1 MEVIYKSGNKYSEE
15 NKNFREHNDEYDKL
29 IYILQTDRELLYDR
43 INKRVDKMLEA
54 GLLNE
59 VKSIIKDMSTDEI
72 ASNRALLA
80 IGYKEL
86 ISYLQGEITYERAVE
101 LIKQKSRNY
110 AKRQLTWFR
119 RESEANFID
128 MNFDDV
134 NQTVQTIYNDIK
146 KRWKNE

>member
-1 MEVIYKSGNKYSEE
+1 
-15 NKNFREHNDEYDKL
+15 
-29 IYILQTDRELLYDR
+29 
-43 INKRVDKMLEA
+43 
-54 GLLNE
+54 
-59 VKSIIKDMSTDEI
+59 MSTQEI

-86 ISYLQGEITYERAVE
+86 ISYLQGEITYDRAVE

-128 MNFDDV
+128 VNFDDID
-134 NQTVQTIYNDIK
+134 QTIDTINKDIR
-146 KRWKNE
+146 KRWNNE

>member
-1 MEVIYKSGNKYSEE
+1 
-15 NKNFREHNDEYDKL
+15 
-29 IYILQTDRELLYDR
+29 
-43 INKRVDKMLEA
+43 
-54 GLLNE
+54 
-59 VKSIIKDMSTDEI
+59 MSPDEI

-128 MNFDDV
+128 TNFDDV
-134 NQTVQTIYNDIK
+134 DQTVQTIYNDIK